1 MKKIAIGMGALML
14 TLAVAVATPAR
25 VEQTSEKLPKCTSAL
40 CKKVGCSPSVLC
52 VRGASVVNC
61 ADVCGGN

>member
-1 MKKIAIGMGALML
+1 MKKIAIGIGAMMV

-25 VEQTSEKLPKCTSAL
+25 FEQTGEKLPKCTQSL

-52 VRGASVVNC
+52 VRGAAVVNC
-61 ADVCGGN
+61 ADVC